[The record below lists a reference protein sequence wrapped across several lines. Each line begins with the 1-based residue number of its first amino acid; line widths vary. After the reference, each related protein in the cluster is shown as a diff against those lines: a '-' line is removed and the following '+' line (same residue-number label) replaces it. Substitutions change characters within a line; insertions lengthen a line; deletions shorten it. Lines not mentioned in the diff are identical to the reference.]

1 MPRKTTNM
9 RRPTVGKN
17 ESSEGIR
24 VQRARTPAKAAP
36 KIKQFGSWSFS
47 RWNEY
52 EECPLRAKLKHLDK
66 VPEGPKNA
74 AADRG
79 QDIALRTER
88 YMAGA
93 VRVMPP
99 ELKPLQSDYVRVR
112 KEKSLKIEMMYGFD
126 RQWNPVPWDDWN
138 NCWLRAKMDLHYSY
152 NKGRG
157 LFVIDNKTGKFR
169 TDKNEQYVQQLDLYA
184 VTGAQQFPQ
193 VSEVSVQLYYSDLG
207 IKFPEQPKIYTRE
220 EAVAQIPIWDKRVK
234 AMFADT
240 KFSPRP
246 GDHCRWC
253 PYSRNKSGHCK
264 F

>member
-1 MPRKTTNM
+1 MPS
-9 RRPTVGKN
+9 RRAAAK
-17 ESSEGIR
+17 
-24 VQRARTPAKAAP
+24 PASR
-36 KIKQFGSWSFS
+36 QFKSWSFS

-52 EECPLRAKLKHLDK
+52 EQCPLRAKLKHIDK
-66 VPEGPKNA
+66 VPEGPKNPA
-74 AADRG
+74 AERG

-93 VRVMPP
+93 VSKMPP
-99 ELKPLQSDYVRVR
+99 ELAPLAKDYQRVR
-112 KEKSLKIEMMYGFD
+112 KQPGLKVEMQYGFD

-157 LFVIDNKTGKFR
+157 LFIIDNKTGKFR
-169 TDKNEQYVQQLDLYA
+169 DDKNEEYMLQTELYA

-193 VSEVSVQLYYSDLG
+193 VDEISVQLYYSDFG
-207 IKFPEQPKIYTRE
+207 IKFPEQPKVYTSE
-220 EAVAQIPIWDKRVK
+220 EAQSLIPVWNTRTK
-234 AMFADT
+234 AMFADSRFT
-240 KFSPRP
+240 PRP